1 MRRQLMPQ
9 VAALHPLRH
18 GSGGYT
24 YDAAAE
30 RVLSATAAR
39 ASGKASASTVL
50 IISFAFHPSEEIGAR
65 RTTALA
71 RFLADRGVR
80 VLVVSAF
87 GDQAVEPGSE
97 IFPGVI
103 AVPVAR
109 AKRRWLDLL
118 VGLKRWMTP
127 KATADSTS
135 PSAPRS
141 ELGANSVPAGAA
153 GASLASRLRAGYF
166 RVVYFIDELKK
177 WSWDAAGAA
186 VRAGR
191 EHGASVVLVSGP
203 PHSTLLA
210 GAWAAR
216 RLGVPFVADMRDP
229 WSDAIERWHPTR
241 RIELRLVRALEG
253 WAVRST
259 AAVTA
264 TSASAAELLVRRHA
278 SLASQVHVIRNGF
291 DGALARPRTDTG
303 GRLSILYAGAL
314 YVNRTPYPLLAAL
327 ERLLARPGVDSS
339 RVELT
344 LLGDKAGSFSDQ
356 SLIRW
361 LRGRRCAA
369 AVRILPRQ
377 GPQGVAQEL
386 ERATVLLNLAQ
397 EQHLHVPAKTF
408 EQLASGREILLIG
421 EEDSE
426 TARVTAG
433 IAGVTRADPC
443 DAERLDAVLLDLYQ
457 RHAVAGRARVPAA
470 AEVRRFSRSFS
481 NARFGALLGALAP
494 LTTCAEVPA
503 EAIRFACAAAQAPAP
518 GTR

>member
-1 MRRQLMPQ
+1 MARRLMPQ
-9 VAALHPLRH
+9 VAALHTLRH
-18 GSGGYT
+18 GAGGYT
-24 YDAAAE
+24 CEAAVD
-30 RVLSATAAR
+30 RVLSATAVR
-39 ASGKASASTVL
+39 GSGKASASTVL

-118 VGLKRWMTP
+118 VGLKRWMSAGSAAEP
-127 KATADSTS
+127 AA

-141 ELGANSVPAGAA
+141 QPAADSAAA
-153 GASLASRLRAGYF
+153 GEARASLASRLRAGYF
-166 RVVYFIDELKK
+166 RVVYFIDEFKK

-210 GAWAAR
+210 GAWTAR
-216 RLGVPFVADMRDP
+216 RLGIPFVADMRDP
-229 WSDAIERWHPTR
+229 WSDLIARWHPTR
-241 RIELRLVRALEG
+241 RIELRLVRALED
-253 WAVRST
+253 WTIRST

-264 TSASAAELLVRRHA
+264 TSASAAELLMQRHA

-291 DGALARPRTDTG
+291 DGALAPPRTDTG
-303 GRLSILYAGAL
+303 GRLSILYAGFL
-314 YVNRTPYPLLAAL
+314 YANRTPYPLLAAL
-327 ERLLARPGVDSS
+327 ERLLARPDVDAA

-344 LLGDKAGSFSDQ
+344 LMGEKDGSLSDQ
-356 SLIRW
+356 SLSRW
-361 LRGRRCAA
+361 LQGRRCAA

-377 GPQGVAQEL
+377 GRQGVAQEL

-433 IAGVTRADPC
+433 IGGVIRADPC
-443 DAERLDAVLLDLYQ
+443 DAQRLDAVLLDLYR

-470 AEVRRFSRSFS
+470 ADVRRFSRSFS

-494 LTTCAEVPA
+494 LGGCEEVPA
-503 EAIRFACAAAQAPAP
+503 EAIRFACAAAEVSGP

>member
-1 MRRQLMPQ
+1 MAKQRMPQ
-9 VAALHPLRH
+9 MAALHPLRH

-24 YDAAAE
+24 YEAAAN
-30 RVLSATAAR
+30 RVLSGVAAR
-39 ASGKASASTVL
+39 ANGNASASTVL

-87 GDQAVEPGSE
+87 GDQPVEPGAE
-97 IFPGVI
+97 LFPGVI

-118 VGLKRWMTP
+118 VGLKRWMSP
-127 KATADSTS
+127 QAAADSTA

-141 ELGANSVPAGAA
+141 DLAADGVAA
-153 GASLASRLRAGYF
+153 GEARASLASRLRAGYF
-166 RVVYFIDELKK
+166 RVLYFIDEFKK

-210 GAWAAR
+210 GAWTAR
-216 RLGVPFVADMRDP
+216 RLGIPFVADMRDP
-229 WSDAIERWHPTR
+229 WSDALARWHPTR

-253 WAVRST
+253 WAMRST

-264 TSASAAELLVRRHA
+264 TSASAAELLVQRHA

-291 DGALARPRTDTG
+291 DGVVAPPRTETAC
-303 GRLSILYAGAL
+303 RLSILYAGVL

-327 ERLLARPGVDSS
+327 ERLLARPDIDPA

-344 LLGDKAGSFSDQ
+344 FLGDKVGSFSDQ
-356 SLIRW
+356 SLTRW
-361 LRGRRCAA
+361 LQGKRCAA

-386 ERATVLLNLAQ
+386 GRATVLLNLAQ
-397 EQHLHVPAKTF
+397 QQHLHVPAKTF
-408 EQLASGREILLIG
+408 EQLASGREILLIC

-433 IAGVTRADPC
+433 IGGVTRADPC

-494 LTTCAEVPA
+494 LGACGEVPA
-503 EAIRFACAAAQAPAP
+503 EAIRFACAAAQARGP